1 MFELELAILLA
12 VITALVG
19 PILVTRYKFYLESKK
34 KKEDPLL
41 SSIKSNMLIDEQL
54 EDIKSELKSC
64 RVWVSQ
70 FHNGGNFYPTG
81 QSIQK
86 FSIFYEHVKPGAK
99 SIGDIYKNIPVS
111 LFTKPFM
118 YMYENKEILVPN
130 YNKGDKFGLSTFAEG
145 TGVKSSYMFALFSL
159 KEEFIGTLGI
169 EYCSRAKTLNES
181 QLEYIRDKS
190 ITIGA
195 LLSTYLYKDIKHK

>member
-86 FSIFYEHVKPGAK
+86 FSIFYEHVKPGTK

-169 EYCSRAKTLNES
+169 EYCSRAKTLNEI